1 MATTLHNLQSQ
12 LEELEEIDETYQEK
26 RKPL

>member
-1 MATTLHNLQSQ
+1 MTTTLRNEQSQ

-26 RKPL
+26 RNPL